1 MIEGSL
7 YLSEDHNRPLLTRV
21 MRTCTIFERMRG
33 LLGHPPLEQEQGLL
47 IIPCSSIHTFFM
59 HYSIDLVFLNKHW
72 QIKKLVP
79 ALKPW
84 RMAWGPGAAMV
95 LEMQAG
101 TIVRKGLA
109 MESTLVWEEQK

>member
-1 MIEGSL
+1 LIEGSL
-7 YLSEDHNRPLLTRV
+7 YLSEDHNKPLLRRV
-21 MRTCTIFERMRG
+21 MRTCTMFERMRG
-33 LLGHPPLEQEQGLL
+33 LLGHPALEQEQGLL

-59 HYSIDLVFLNKHW
+59 HYAIDLVFLNKNW
-72 QIKKLVP
+72 QIKKLIS

-101 TIVRKGLA
+101 TIVRRGLA
-109 MESTLVWEEQK
+109 LESTLVWEEHK

>member
-1 MIEGSL
+1 MIEGLL
-7 YLSEDHNRPLLTRV
+7 YLGEDHNRPLLTRV
-21 MRTCTIFERMRG
+21 TRTCTMFERMRG

-47 IIPCSSIHTFFM
+47 ITPCSSIHTFFM
-59 HYSIDLVFLNKHW
+59 RYSIDLVFLNKHW
-72 QIKKLVP
+72 QIKKLVS

-101 TIVRKGLA
+101 TIARKGLA
-109 MESTLVWEEQK
+109 LESTLCWEEQK